1 MKLIFIF
8 LTFSS
13 SLIYSAYEIDF
24 NNFKKLPKVLEL
36 EIFSYISDE
45 LKPAFEFEI
54 SDPAFNNLYP
64 KIFDSL
70 RFKRGRYIFY
80 QTQFFYFGSN
90 RPAGKRVEVYDPQ
103 TNNLKYEFWND
114 WNEPLDISNDGRYA
128 VMGHWGEARVLDL
141 ENSQYIKYKL
151 EHNSSSSL
159 RSIVISKD
167 DKYIVTSSHDRSVKI
182 WELETGTLKHTF
194 KYNLRGDYLNKIML
208 ALISPN
214 CRYVI
219 IVAYNNKIQLWDLE
233 TNSIKNTFDL
243 NSTIESI
250 AISQDNKYIMA
261 SCADKSLKIWNLET
275 GDLKYTLYFDNIV
288 KEINANGE
296 YIYVAFD
303 NGNVNLYT
311 LSGEQMRI
319 IKSLNTDQ
327 LNLVLDLL
335 KLNKI
340 VGKSLITLSD
350 QQGTIFVT
358 LPLIIKAALKRRC
371 NLRYKTVEGVIYFV

>member
-45 LKPAFEFEI
+45 LKPVFELEI
-54 SDPAFNNLYP
+54 SDQAFNNLYS
-64 KIFDSL
+64 KIFYSL
-70 RFKRGRYIFY
+70 RFKRRRYIFY
-80 QTQFFYFGSN
+80 QRQFVHCGSN
-90 RPAGKRVEVYDPQ
+90 EPAGKRVEVYDTQ
-103 TNNLKYEFWND
+103 TNDLKYEFWND
-114 WNEPLDISNDGRYA
+114 WNEPLDISNNGRYA
-128 VMGHWGEARVLDL
+128 VMGYWGYARVLDL
-141 ENSQYIKYKL
+141 ENWRFIKYTL
-151 EHNSSSSL
+151 EHSRASL
-159 RSIVISKD
+159 RSIVISQD
-167 DKYIVTSSHDRSVKI
+167 DKYIVTGSHDRSVKI
-182 WELETGTLKHTF
+182 WELETGILKHTL
-194 KYNLRGDYLNKIML
+194 KDNLKCDYLNKIML

-219 IVAYNNKIQLWDLE
+219 IVAYDNKIQLWDLE

-261 SCADKSLKIWNLET
+261 SCADKTLKIWNLET
-275 GDLKYTLYFDNIV
+275 RDLKYTLYFDNIV
-288 KEINANGE
+288 KRINANGE
-296 YIYVAFD
+296 YIYVTFD

-311 LSGEQMRI
+311 LSGEQTRI

-335 KLNKI
+335 KLNKTIGKNI
-340 VGKSLITLSD
+340 VTLSEKQGNIFITLP
-350 QQGTIFVT
+350 I
-358 LPLIIKAALKRRC
+358 IIKAALKRKC
-371 NLRYKTVEGVIYFV
+371 NLRYKTVGEFVYFV